1 MKPQFLVHDSK
12 DNVGVAVVDIVFGEK
27 LTGSCLEDGAKKT
40 VEAKDS
46 IPLGHK
52 VALSAFKK
60 GDNVTKYGVIIGHA
74 TQAITAGQHV
84 HVHNV
89 KSNRW

>member
-1 MKPQFLVHDSK
+1 MKPHFLVHDAK
-12 DNVGVAVVDIVFGEK
+12 DNVGVAVTDIKAGEK
-27 LTGSCLEDGAKKT
+27 VTGTCLENGSQVT
-40 VEAKDS
+40 LEAKDP

-52 VALSAFKK
+52 IALSAFKK
-60 GDNVTKYGVIIGHA
+60 DDNITKYGIAIGHA
-74 TQAITAGQHV
+74 TQSIAAGQHI

>member
-1 MKPQFLVHDSK
+1 MKPQFLVHDTK
-12 DNVGVAVVDIVFGEK
+12 DNVGVAVVDIKSGEK
-27 LTGSCLEDGAKKT
+27 LKGSCLEDGAQLT
-40 VEAKDS
+40 LEAKNE

-52 VALSAFKK
+52 VALSSFKK
-60 GDNVTKYGVIIGHA
+60 GENITKYGVIIGHA
-74 TQAITAGQHV
+74 TEAITVGQHV

>member
-1 MKPQFLVHDSK
+1 MKPQFLVHDKK
-12 DNVGVAVVDIVFGEK
+12 DDVGVAVVDITAGEK
-27 LTGSCLEDGAKKT
+27 AAGSCLEDGSKVT
-40 VEAKDS
+40 IEAKDS

-52 VALSAFKK
+52 IALKAFKK
-60 GDNVTKYGVIIGHA
+60 DENVTKYGVIIGHA
-74 TQAITAGQHV
+74 TQAITAGAHV

>member
-1 MKPQFLVHDSK
+1 MKPQFLVHDK
-12 DNVGVAVVDIVFGEK
+12 RDNVGVAVVDVNCGEI
-27 LTGSCLEDGAKKT
+27 LTGSCLEDGT
-40 VEAKDS
+40 EITIEAKDS

-52 VALSAFKK
+52 IALADFKE
-60 GDNVTKYGVIIGHA
+60 GENVTKYGVIIGHA
-74 TQAITAGQHV
+74 TKVIAAGQHV

>member
-1 MKPQFLVHDSK
+1 MKPQFLVHDKK
-12 DNVGVAVVDIVFGEK
+12 DNVGVAVVDIKSGEK
-27 LTGSCLEDGAKKT
+27 LTGSCLEDGSKVT
-40 VEAKDS
+40 IEAKDS

-52 VALSAFKK
+52 VALTSFKE
-60 GDNVTKYGVIIGHA
+60 GDNITKYGVIIGH
-74 TQAITAGQHV
+74 TTKAITPGQHV

>member
-1 MKPQFLVHDSK
+1 MKPQFLVHDNK
-12 DNVGVAVVDIVFGEK
+12 DNVGVAVVDINSGEK
-27 LTGSCLEDGAKKT
+27 LTGSCLEDGAK
-40 VEAKDS
+40 VEIESKDS

-52 VALSAFKK
+52 VALSVFKE
-60 GDNVTKYGVIIGHA
+60 GDKITKYGVIIGHA
-74 TQAITAGQHV
+74 TKAISAGQHV

>member
-1 MKPQFLVHDSK
+1 MKPQFLVHDKK
-12 DNVGVAVVDIVFGEK
+12 DDVGVAVVDIKSGEK
-27 LTGSCLEDGAKKT
+27 LTGSCLEDGSNVT
-40 VEAKDS
+40 IEAKDT

-52 VALSAFKK
+52 IALKAFKK
-60 GDNVTKYGVIIGHA
+60 DENVTKYGVIIGHA
-74 TQAITAGQHV
+74 IQAITPGQHV

>member
-1 MKPQFLVHDSK
+1 MKPQFLVHDKK
-12 DNVGVAVVDIVFGEK
+12 DNVGVAVVDIKSGEK
-27 LTGSCLEDGAKKT
+27 LTGSCLEDGT
-40 VEAKDS
+40 EVTIEAKDP

-52 VALSAFKK
+52 VALASFKE
-60 GDNVTKYGVIIGHA
+60 GENVTKYGVIIGHA
-74 TQAITAGQHV
+74 TKAIAAGQHV